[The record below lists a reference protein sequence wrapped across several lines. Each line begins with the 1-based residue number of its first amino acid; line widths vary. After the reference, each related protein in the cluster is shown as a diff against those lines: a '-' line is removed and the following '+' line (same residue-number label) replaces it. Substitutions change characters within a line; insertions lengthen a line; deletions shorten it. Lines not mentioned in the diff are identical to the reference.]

1 MDLASSPT
9 RPSNVQVRF
18 LQPVEVKAML
28 EDPTIRDSVLV
39 LDVRDDDF
47 QGAGHIRGCINIPSY
62 LLSTTDDLDS
72 FITRY
77 LRRADETSDT
87 CPIATVVVH
96 CYLSQQ
102 RGPTAARRLAQRLA
116 EMKDEGGLQW
126 SSPPRPEVVVMAHGW
141 RRFHQ
146 LFGTDLALCEY

>member
-1 MDLASSPT
+1 MQGMDLASSP
-9 RPSNVQVRF
+9 RPAVQVRF

-62 LLSTTDDLDS
+62 LLSTTDELDS

-77 LRRADETSDT
+77 LRRAADETSDAP
-87 CPIATVVVH
+87 PIDTVVVH

-102 RGPTAARRLAQRLA
+102 RGPTAARRLARRLA
-116 EMKDEGGLQW
+116 EVKDEW
-126 SSPPRPEVVVMAHGW
+126 STPEVVVLAHGW

-146 LFGTDLALCEY
+146 LFGTDLTLCEY

>member
-1 MDLASSPT
+1 MEITDLASSPLA
-9 RPSNVQVRF
+9 VQVRF
-18 LQPVEVKAML
+18 LQPVEIKAML

-62 LLSTTDDLDS
+62 LLSTTDELDS

-87 CPIATVVVH
+87 PPINTVVVH

-102 RGPTAARRLAQRLA
+102 RGPTTARRLAQRLA
-116 EMKDEGGLQW
+116 EVKDEW
-126 SSPPRPEVVVMAHGW
+126 STPEVVVLAHGW

>member
-1 MDLASSPT
+1 MEITDLDSSPLA
-9 RPSNVQVRF
+9 VQVRF
-18 LQPVEVKAML
+18 LQPVEIKAML

-62 LLSTTDDLDS
+62 LLSTTDELDS

-87 CPIATVVVH
+87 PPINTVVVH

-102 RGPTAARRLAQRLA
+102 RGPTTARRLAQRLA
-116 EMKDEGGLQW
+116 EVKDEW
-126 SSPPRPEVVVMAHGW
+126 STPEVVVLAHGW